1 MKKLLLSLCL
11 LFALTLSSEAQ
22 VRPPHRYRHHPRRTV
37 VQPRERHEPRHYYPI
52 GEFRFHA
59 YGDLG
64 YGDFGAILMH
74 DIPYHFSVGGMA
86 EYQVGH
92 FTSLGIGAEYFST
105 YGDDC
110 RLFRNMQE
118 TYLHAVPVYAN
129 LKLSLPKTPI
139 SPFIEGRVGYTV
151 PAGTVTCNDH
161 DGVHHYMST
170 GLFTGGDVGLKIYRA
185 NISCG
190 VAVIDVVDSDLGVS
204 NGRKDVITDYY
215 VRLSIMF

>member
-37 VQPRERHEPRHYYPI
+37 VQPRERHEPRHYNPI
-52 GEFRFHA
+52 GEFRFHV

-105 YGDDC
+105 YGEDC

-129 LKLSLPKTPI
+129 LKLSLPNTPI

-151 PAGTVTCNDH
+151 PAGTVTCNDP

-185 NISCG
+185 NLSCG
-190 VAVIDVVDSDLGVS
+190 VAVIDVVDSDLGIS
-204 NGRKDVITDYY
+204 YGRKDVITDYY
-215 VRLSIMF
+215 VRLSITF